1 MCPCT
6 ASTIVKAL
14 LQGWSLD
21 DAVREVKG
29 KRPQAHPYLDCWH
42 TMRTRFT
49 EGRTKEVLQ
58 TASRLY
64 EERKAVRPWQPLLTH
79 AYKLGR
85 RMPAV
90 QVYAR

>member
-1 MCPCT
+1 M
-6 ASTIVKAL
+6 
-14 LQGWSLD
+14 QGWSLE

-58 TASRLY
+58 TASRIY
-64 EERKAVRPWQPLLTH
+64 EDRKAVRPASAH
-79 AYKLGR
+79 
-85 RMPAV
+85 PAHTCTIPQSQFLSPV
-90 QVYAR
+90 GL